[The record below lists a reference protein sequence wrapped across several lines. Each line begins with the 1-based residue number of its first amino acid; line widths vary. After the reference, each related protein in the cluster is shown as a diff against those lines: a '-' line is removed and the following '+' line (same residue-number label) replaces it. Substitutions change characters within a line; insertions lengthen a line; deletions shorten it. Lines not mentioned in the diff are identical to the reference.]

1 LHNKK
6 LRAISSSKIAK
17 GRGNKVSWLRTSCSL
32 TYIVKTEQ
40 ICSAGRNL
48 KKGGE
53 VIEEKRVEKWNR
65 FRSYR
70 RDLVVKLPKKGG

>member
-1 LHNKK
+1 M
-6 LRAISSSKIAK
+6 
-17 GRGNKVSWLRTSCSL
+17 
-32 TYIVKTEQ
+32 KTEQ